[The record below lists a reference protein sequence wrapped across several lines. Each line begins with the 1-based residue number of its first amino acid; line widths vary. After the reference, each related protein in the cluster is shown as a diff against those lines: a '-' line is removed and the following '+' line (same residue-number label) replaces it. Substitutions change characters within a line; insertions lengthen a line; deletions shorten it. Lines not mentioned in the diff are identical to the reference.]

1 LDRITMAFWALVA
14 LLLGAS
20 GFFGLNAWRFQAA
33 NQQKDVVLASGD
45 VVRLV
50 NVLDGDTL
58 VVAKEGQGN
67 ATVRLL
73 GIKTFES
80 KHGKDEAAFH
90 GKAAEEAVK
99 RIATDKPLRVLV
111 NTPPK
116 DRHGRTLA
124 TLFHGGEDVGL
135 ALVSEGHALVYTVYP
150 FAGMQAYLQAQEAA
164 RRRKAGLWGDPQVV
178 ERAEGLL
185 REWARQ
191 AS

>member
-1 LDRITMAFWALVA
+1 MDRITIAFWSLVA
-14 LLLGAS
+14 ALLALSAFYGV
-20 GFFGLNAWRFQAA
+20 NAYQFKAA
-33 NQQKDVVLASGD
+33 NQEKDVVLASGD

-80 KHGKDEAAFH
+80 KHGKDDAAFH

-99 RIATDKPLRVLV
+99 RLAGEKPLRVLL
-111 NTPPK
+111 NNPPK

-124 TLFHGGEDVGL
+124 TLYHGGEDVGL
-135 ALVSEGHALVYTVYP
+135 ALVTEGQALVYTVYP
-150 FAGMQAYLQAQEAA
+150 FAGMQSYLSAQADA
-164 RRRKAGLWGDPQVV
+164 RRQKRGLWADPTVV
-178 ERAEGLL
+178 ERAEGLI

-191 AS
+191 AP